1 MKGTYTENVDFSMT
15 EEDEAFRAELRTWL
29 KEHLPP
35 FLAEW
40 SDGTDSAKHTGAVGF
55 NRSQERRKAWQRL
68 LNEGR
73 WAAINWPKEWNGRE
87 ATPVQNTIYS
97 EELAR
102 VRTPAV
108 YNPNGLWQIGPVI
121 IANGTE
127 EQKQR
132 WLPSILS
139 ADVHWCQG
147 FSEPEAGS
155 DLANMRTTAIR
166 DDDHYVVNGQKTWTS
181 SAHLAKYGLFL
192 LRTDPTAISRD
203 AKHEGITAFIIDM
216 ETPGIECRQL
226 KDMTGDAMLNDVFFT
241 DVRIPVSDRLGEDD
255 QGWKVAMSTL
265 GHERVGTAGLSIT
278 MAADLRS
285 IVSLA
290 RTYNPDALRDP
301 GIRDRIGQA
310 HAEIELTKLLNYR
323 ALTKIIKGQ
332 PNWPEVPLAKLQWS
346 SIAQN
351 LANLALD
358 VLGPTALV
366 GKGDEHAIDGGNWVR
381 NYSWQRYTS
390 IGAGAT
396 EIQKNIIAKKALKLA
411 DKH

>member
-1 MKGTYTENVDFSMT
+1 
-15 EEDEAFRAELRTWL
+15 
-29 KEHLPP
+29 
-35 FLAEW
+35 
-40 SDGTDSAKHTGAVGF
+40 
-55 NRSQERRKAWQRL
+55 
-68 LNEGR
+68 
-73 WAAINWPKEWNGRE
+73 
-87 ATPVQNTIYS
+87 
-97 EELAR
+97 
-102 VRTPAV
+102 
-108 YNPNGLWQIGPVI
+108 VI

-147 FSEPEAGS
+147 FSEPESGS

-166 DDDHYVVNGQKTWTS
+166 DGDHYVVNGQKTWTS

-192 LRTDPTAISRD
+192 LRTDPTAISRN
-203 AKHEGITAFIIDM
+203 AKHEGITAFIVDM
-216 ETPGIECRQL
+216 ETPGIECRQI

-241 DVRIPVSDRLGEDD
+241 DVRIPVADRLGGDD
-255 QGWKVAMSTL
+255 EGWKVAMSTL

-278 MAADLRS
+278 MAADLRK

-346 SIAQN
+346 SISQN

-366 GKGDEHAIDGGNWVR
+366 GKGDDHAIDGGSWAR

-396 EIQKNIIAKKALKLA
+396 EIQKNIIAKKAIKLPR
-411 DKH
+411 K

>member
-1 MKGTYTENVDFSMT
+1 MKGTYTENVDFSIT

-29 KEHLPP
+29 DEYLPP

-40 SDGTDSAKHTGAVGF
+40 SDGGDPAKDVGAVGF

-147 FSEPEAGS
+147 FSEPE
-155 DLANMRTTAIR
+155 
-166 DDDHYVVNGQKTWTS
+166 
-181 SAHLAKYGLFL
+181 
-192 LRTDPTAISRD
+192 
-203 AKHEGITAFIIDM
+203 
-216 ETPGIECRQL
+216 
-226 KDMTGDAMLNDVFFT
+226 
-241 DVRIPVSDRLGEDD
+241 
-255 QGWKVAMSTL
+255 
-265 GHERVGTAGLSIT
+265 
-278 MAADLRS
+278 
-285 IVSLA
+285 
-290 RTYNPDALRDP
+290 
-301 GIRDRIGQA
+301 
-310 HAEIELTKLLNYR
+310 
-323 ALTKIIKGQ
+323 
-332 PNWPEVPLAKLQWS
+332 
-346 SIAQN
+346 
-351 LANLALD
+351 
-358 VLGPTALV
+358 
-366 GKGDEHAIDGGNWVR
+366 
-381 NYSWQRYTS
+381 
-390 IGAGAT
+390 
-396 EIQKNIIAKKALKLA
+396 
-411 DKH
+411 